1 MKNIKNSIKSLT
13 FIFIIIFILFLNKE
27 NIMQLLLGLAFLGL
41 LSFGLFK
48 EISLKNLTFY
58 AVIYNLIPW
67 DPLFSSNQ
75 SIYFP
80 KILKN
85 LTYTGLQDDWYSGFP
100 APYPI
105 FNYFTEFL
113 INTINLVSVEFI
125 PWIIISMGL
134 MAIEKIC
141 LLLQISSNKIFLIS
155 FSTIFLV
162 IWSKLPPVGD
172 NRMPEIL
179 SPIQELI
186 GITQIFLGGL
196 SSFSI
201 FSYVYEP
208 QAFDILFLFGIAYF
222 MKKEYRISF
231 LVSVTLALLHYWL
244 FLPVFIM
251 YVIYIFK
258 ENKSKNL
265 TYYGILFLLP
275 LIFLLIFSQITNKVT
290 TNPINEVNSENSL
303 TLILDER
310 LGIHRI
316 SYPKIT
322 VGTWIYTET
331 PLAFE
336 FNYKNFE
343 VKKIN
348 DNSKILSG
356 LSSTEKGSSL
366 PLEYLFL
373 CFLGIKFSSNKNLRY
388 FLLISNTIW
397 LSTFILNSLLEV
409 PILKTF
415 QPWRISSLCIFL
427 STILILSKFFDGLSI
442 KLPNFLI
449 LTIILFSI
457 SFLTPSRGKIPQYPE
472 FEKAK
477 IDITQN
483 LFVDPLLRDFS
494 LNTGGRSVYVSR
506 NFPYTDTGILEWNKR
521 FKLNEQI
528 LSSQDCVEL
537 KHLIAATEFKSNY
550 VIFDSAKS
558 DRNIKNI
565 DNCDVNII
573 DLKELRS

>member
-1 MKNIKNSIKSLT
+1 
-13 FIFIIIFILFLNKE
+13 
-27 NIMQLLLGLAFLGL
+27 
-41 LSFGLFK
+41 
-48 EISLKNLTFY
+48 
-58 AVIYNLIPW
+58 
-67 DPLFSSNQ
+67 
-75 SIYFP
+75 
-80 KILKN
+80 
-85 LTYTGLQDDWYSGFP
+85 
-100 APYPI
+100 
-105 FNYFTEFL
+105 
-113 INTINLVSVEFI
+113 
-125 PWIIISMGL
+125 
-134 MAIEKIC
+134 
-141 LLLQISSNKIFLIS
+141 
-155 FSTIFLV
+155 
-162 IWSKLPPVGD
+162 
-172 NRMPEIL
+172 
-179 SPIQELI
+179 
-186 GITQIFLGGL
+186 
-196 SSFSI
+196 
-201 FSYVYEP
+201 
-208 QAFDILFLFGIAYF
+208 
-222 MKKEYRISF
+222 
-231 LVSVTLALLHYWL
+231 
-244 FLPVFIM
+244 M

-427 STILILSKFFDGLSI
+427 STILILSKF
-442 KLPNFLI
+442 
-449 LTIILFSI
+449 
-457 SFLTPSRGKIPQYPE
+457 
-472 FEKAK
+472 
-477 IDITQN
+477 
-483 LFVDPLLRDFS
+483 
-494 LNTGGRSVYVSR
+494 
-506 NFPYTDTGILEWNKR
+506 
-521 FKLNEQI
+521 
-528 LSSQDCVEL
+528 
-537 KHLIAATEFKSNY
+537 
-550 VIFDSAKS
+550 
-558 DRNIKNI
+558 
-565 DNCDVNII
+565 
-573 DLKELRS
+573 

>member
-1 MKNIKNSIKSLT
+1 MKNIRSSINFFSFT
-13 FIFIIIFILFLNKE
+13 FILIIIFFLNRE
-27 NIMQLLLGLAFLGL
+27 NIIQLLFGLAFLGL
-41 LSFGLFK
+41 LSFVLFK
-48 EISLKNLTFY
+48 EISIKNLTFY
-58 AVIYNLIPW
+58 SVIYNLIPW

-85 LTYTGLQDDWYSGFP
+85 LNYLGLEDDWYSGFP

-113 INTINLVSVEFI
+113 INTINLAAVELI
-125 PWIIISMGL
+125 PWIIISMGF
-134 MAIEKIC
+134 MAIQKIC
-141 LLLQISSNKIFLIS
+141 LLLQIPSNKIFLIS
-155 FSTIFLV
+155 FTIAFLV

-172 NRMPEIL
+172 NRIPEIL

-222 MKKEYRISF
+222 MKKEYIISF
-231 LVSVTLALLHYWL
+231 LICVTLALFHYWL
-244 FLPVFIM
+244 FLPIFVM
-251 YVIYIFK
+251 YGIYITT
-258 ENKSKNL
+258 ENKSKNF
-265 TYYGILFLLP
+265 TYYGILLLLP
-275 LIFLLIFSQITNKVT
+275 LIFVLIFNQITNKVD
-290 TNPINEVNSENSL
+290 TNQANEINSENSL

-316 SYPKIT
+316 SYPKLT
-322 VGTWIYTET
+322 AGAWIYTES
-331 PLAFE
+331 PIAFE
-336 FNYKNFE
+336 FNYKNFQ
-343 VKKIN
+343 VNKIN
-348 DNSKILSG
+348 DNREILSG
-356 LSSTEKGSSL
+356 LSSTENGSSL
-366 PLEYLFL
+366 PFEYLVL

-397 LSTFILNSLLEV
+397 ISTFILNSLLEV

-415 QPWRISSLCIFL
+415 QPWRISSICIFL
-427 STILILSKFFDGLSI
+427 STILILSKLFDGLNT

-449 LTIILFSI
+449 LTIILLSI
-457 SFLTPSRGKIPQYPE
+457 SFLTPSKGVIPQYPE

-483 LFVDPLLRDFS
+483 LFVDPQLRDFS

-506 NFPYTDTGILEWNKR
+506 NFPYVDSGILEWNKR
-521 FKLNEQI
+521 FKLNDQI
-528 LSSQDCVEL
+528 FNAKDCREL
-537 KHLIAATEFKSNY
+537 KQLIVFSEFNSNY
-550 VIFDSAKS
+550 LVFDSSKS
-558 DRNIKNI
+558 ERNIKNI
-565 DNCDVNII
+565 KNCDVNII

>member
-85 LTYTGLQDDWYSGFP
+85 LTYIGLQDDWYSGFP

-186 GITQIFLGGL
+186 GITQIF
-196 SSFSI
+196 
-201 FSYVYEP
+201 
-208 QAFDILFLFGIAYF
+208 
-222 MKKEYRISF
+222 
-231 LVSVTLALLHYWL
+231 
-244 FLPVFIM
+244 
-251 YVIYIFK
+251 
-258 ENKSKNL
+258 
-265 TYYGILFLLP
+265 
-275 LIFLLIFSQITNKVT
+275 
-290 TNPINEVNSENSL
+290 
-303 TLILDER
+303 
-310 LGIHRI
+310 
-316 SYPKIT
+316 
-322 VGTWIYTET
+322 
-331 PLAFE
+331 
-336 FNYKNFE
+336 
-343 VKKIN
+343 
-348 DNSKILSG
+348 
-356 LSSTEKGSSL
+356 
-366 PLEYLFL
+366 
-373 CFLGIKFSSNKNLRY
+373 
-388 FLLISNTIW
+388 
-397 LSTFILNSLLEV
+397 
-409 PILKTF
+409 
-415 QPWRISSLCIFL
+415 
-427 STILILSKFFDGLSI
+427 
-442 KLPNFLI
+442 
-449 LTIILFSI
+449 
-457 SFLTPSRGKIPQYPE
+457 
-472 FEKAK
+472 
-477 IDITQN
+477 
-483 LFVDPLLRDFS
+483 
-494 LNTGGRSVYVSR
+494 
-506 NFPYTDTGILEWNKR
+506 
-521 FKLNEQI
+521 
-528 LSSQDCVEL
+528 
-537 KHLIAATEFKSNY
+537 
-550 VIFDSAKS
+550 
-558 DRNIKNI
+558 
-565 DNCDVNII
+565 
-573 DLKELRS
+573 

>member
-1 MKNIKNSIKSLT
+1 MKNIRSSINFFSFT
-13 FIFIIIFILFLNKE
+13 FILIIIFFLNRE
-27 NIMQLLLGLAFLGL
+27 NIIQLFFGLTFLGL
-41 LSFGLFK
+41 LSFVLFK
-48 EISLKNLTFY
+48 EISIKNLTFY
-58 AVIYNLIPW
+58 SVIYNLIPW

-85 LTYTGLQDDWYSGFP
+85 LNYLGLEDDWYSGFP

-113 INTINLVSVEFI
+113 INTINLAAVELI
-125 PWIIISMGL
+125 PWIIISMGF
-134 MAIEKIC
+134 MAIQKIC
-141 LLLQISSNKIFLIS
+141 LLLQIPSNKIFLIS
-155 FSTIFLV
+155 FTIAFLV

-172 NRMPEIL
+172 NRIPEIL

-222 MKKEYRISF
+222 MKKEYIISF
-231 LVSVTLALLHYWL
+231 LICATLALFHYWL
-244 FLPVFIM
+244 FLPIFVM
-251 YVIYIFK
+251 YGIYITT
-258 ENKSKNL
+258 ENKSKNF
-265 TYYGILFLLP
+265 TYYGILLLLP
-275 LIFLLIFSQITNKVT
+275 LIFVLIFNQITNKVD
-290 TNPINEVNSENSL
+290 TNQANEINSENSL

-316 SYPKIT
+316 SYPKLT
-322 VGTWIYTET
+322 AGAWIYTES
-331 PLAFE
+331 PIAFE
-336 FNYKNFE
+336 FNYKNFQ
-343 VKKIN
+343 VNKIN
-348 DNSKILSG
+348 DNREILSG
-356 LSSTEKGSSL
+356 LSSTENGSSL
-366 PLEYLFL
+366 PFEYLVL

-397 LSTFILNSLLEV
+397 ISTFILNSLLEV

-415 QPWRISSLCIFL
+415 QPWRISSICIFL
-427 STILILSKFFDGLSI
+427 STILILSKLFDGLNT

-449 LTIILFSI
+449 LTIILLSI
-457 SFLTPSRGKIPQYPE
+457 SFLTPSKGVIPQYPE

-483 LFVDPLLRDFS
+483 LFVDPQLRDFS
-494 LNTGGRSVYVSR
+494 LNTGGRSIYVSR
-506 NFPYTDTGILEWNKR
+506 NFPYADSGILEWNKR
-521 FKLNEQI
+521 FKLNDQI
-528 LSSQDCVEL
+528 FNAKDCREL
-537 KHLIAATEFKSNY
+537 KQLIVFSEFNSNY
-550 VIFDSAKS
+550 LVFDSSKS
-558 DRNIKNI
+558 ERNIKNI
-565 DNCDVNII
+565 KNCDVNII

>member
-1 MKNIKNSIKSLT
+1 MKNIRSSINFFSFT
-13 FIFIIIFILFLNKE
+13 FILIIIFFLNRE
-27 NIMQLLLGLAFLGL
+27 NIIQLLFGLAFLGL
-41 LSFGLFK
+41 LSFVLFK
-48 EISLKNLTFY
+48 EISIKNLTFY
-58 AVIYNLIPW
+58 SVIYNLIPW

-85 LTYTGLQDDWYSGFP
+85 LNYLGLEDDWYSGFP

-113 INTINLVSVEFI
+113 INTINLAAVELI
-125 PWIIISMGL
+125 PWIIISMGF
-134 MAIEKIC
+134 MAIQKIC
-141 LLLQISSNKIFLIS
+141 LLLQIPSNKIFLIS
-155 FSTIFLV
+155 FTIAFLV

-172 NRMPEIL
+172 NRIPEIL
-179 SPIQELI
+179 RPIQELI

-222 MKKEYRISF
+222 MKKEYIISF
-231 LVSVTLALLHYWL
+231 LICVTLALFHYWL
-244 FLPVFIM
+244 FLPIFVM
-251 YVIYIFK
+251 YAIYITT
-258 ENKSKNL
+258 ENKSKNF
-265 TYYGILFLLP
+265 TYYGILLLLP
-275 LIFLLIFSQITNKVT
+275 LIFVLIFNQITNKVD
-290 TNPINEVNSENSL
+290 TNQANEINSENSL

-316 SYPKIT
+316 SYPKLT
-322 VGTWIYTET
+322 AGAWIYTES
-331 PLAFE
+331 PIAFE
-336 FNYKNFE
+336 FNYKNFQ
-343 VKKIN
+343 VNKIN
-348 DNSKILSG
+348 DNREILSG
-356 LSSTEKGSSL
+356 LSSTENGSSL
-366 PLEYLFL
+366 PFEYLVL
-373 CFLGIKFSSNKNLRY
+373 CFLGIKFSSNKNLKY

-397 LSTFILNSLLEV
+397 ISTFILNSLLEV

-415 QPWRISSLCIFL
+415 QPWRISSICIFL
-427 STILILSKFFDGLSI
+427 STILILSKLFDGLNT

-449 LTIILFSI
+449 LTIILLSI
-457 SFLTPSRGKIPQYPE
+457 SFLTPSKGVIPQYPE

-483 LFVDPLLRDFS
+483 LFVDPQLRDFS

-506 NFPYTDTGILEWNKR
+506 NFPYVDSGILEWNKR
-521 FKLNEQI
+521 FKLNDQI
-528 LSSQDCVEL
+528 FNAKDCREL
-537 KHLIAATEFKSNY
+537 KQLIVFSEFNSNY
-550 VIFDSAKS
+550 LVFDSSKS
-558 DRNIKNI
+558 ERNIKNI
-565 DNCDVNII
+565 KNCDVNII

>member
-1 MKNIKNSIKSLT
+1 MKNIRSSINFFSFT
-13 FIFIIIFILFLNKE
+13 FILIIIFFLNRE
-27 NIMQLLLGLAFLGL
+27 NIIQLLFGLAFLGL
-41 LSFGLFK
+41 LSFVLFK
-48 EISLKNLTFY
+48 EISIKNLTFY
-58 AVIYNLIPW
+58 SVIYNLIPW

-85 LTYTGLQDDWYSGFP
+85 LNYLGLEDDWYSGFP

-113 INTINLVSVEFI
+113 INTINLAAVELI
-125 PWIIISMGL
+125 PWIIISMGF
-134 MAIEKIC
+134 MAIQKIC
-141 LLLQISSNKIFLIS
+141 LLLQIPSNKIFLIS
-155 FSTIFLV
+155 FTIAFLV

-172 NRMPEIL
+172 NRIPEIL

-222 MKKEYRISF
+222 MKKEYIISF
-231 LVSVTLALLHYWL
+231 LICVTLALFHYWL
-244 FLPVFIM
+244 FLPIFVM
-251 YVIYIFK
+251 YGIYITT
-258 ENKSKNL
+258 ENKSKNF
-265 TYYGILFLLP
+265 TYYGILLLLP
-275 LIFLLIFSQITNKVT
+275 LIFVLIFNQITNKVD
-290 TNPINEVNSENSL
+290 TNQANEINSENSL

-316 SYPKIT
+316 SYPKLT
-322 VGTWIYTET
+322 AGAWIYTES
-331 PLAFE
+331 PIAFE
-336 FNYKNFE
+336 FNYKNFQ
-343 VKKIN
+343 VNKIN
-348 DNSKILSG
+348 DNREILSG
-356 LSSTEKGSSL
+356 LSSTENGSSL
-366 PLEYLFL
+366 PFEYLVL

-397 LSTFILNSLLEV
+397 ISTFILNSLLEV

-415 QPWRISSLCIFL
+415 QPWRISSICIFL
-427 STILILSKFFDGLSI
+427 STLLILSKLFDGLNT

-449 LTIILFSI
+449 LTIILLSI
-457 SFLTPSRGKIPQYPE
+457 SFLTPSKGVIPQYPE

-483 LFVDPLLRDFS
+483 LFVDPQLRDFS

-506 NFPYTDTGILEWNKR
+506 NFPYVDSGILEWNKR
-521 FKLNEQI
+521 FKLNDQI
-528 LSSQDCVEL
+528 FNAKDCREL
-537 KHLIAATEFKSNY
+537 KQLIVFSEFNSNY
-550 VIFDSAKS
+550 LVFDSSKS
-558 DRNIKNI
+558 ERNIKNI
-565 DNCDVNII
+565 KNCDVNII

>member
-1 MKNIKNSIKSLT
+1 MKNIRSSINFFSFT
-13 FIFIIIFILFLNKE
+13 FILIIIFFLNRE
-27 NIMQLLLGLAFLGL
+27 NIIQLLFGLAFLGL
-41 LSFGLFK
+41 LSFVLFK
-48 EISLKNLTFY
+48 EISIKNLTFY
-58 AVIYNLIPW
+58 SVIYNLIPW

-85 LTYTGLQDDWYSGFP
+85 LNYLGLEDDWYSGFP

-113 INTINLVSVEFI
+113 INTINLAAVELI
-125 PWIIISMGL
+125 PWIIISMGF
-134 MAIEKIC
+134 MAIQKIC
-141 LLLQISSNKIFLIS
+141 LLLQIPSNKIFLIS
-155 FSTIFLV
+155 FTIAFLV

-172 NRMPEIL
+172 NRIPEIL

-222 MKKEYRISF
+222 MKKEYIISF
-231 LVSVTLALLHYWL
+231 LICATLALFHYWL
-244 FLPVFIM
+244 FLPIFVM
-251 YVIYIFK
+251 YGIYITT
-258 ENKSKNL
+258 ENKSKNF
-265 TYYGILFLLP
+265 TYYGILLLLP
-275 LIFLLIFSQITNKVT
+275 LIFVLIFNQITNKVD
-290 TNPINEVNSENSL
+290 TNQANEINSENSL

-316 SYPKIT
+316 SYPKLT
-322 VGTWIYTET
+322 AGAWIYTES
-331 PLAFE
+331 PIAFE
-336 FNYKNFE
+336 FNYKNFQ
-343 VKKIN
+343 VNKIN
-348 DNSKILSG
+348 DNREILSG
-356 LSSTEKGSSL
+356 LSSTENGSSL
-366 PLEYLFL
+366 PFEYLVL

-397 LSTFILNSLLEV
+397 ISTFILNSLLEV

-415 QPWRISSLCIFL
+415 QPWRISSICIFL
-427 STILILSKFFDGLSI
+427 STLLILSKLFDGLNT

-449 LTIILFSI
+449 LTIILLSI
-457 SFLTPSRGKIPQYPE
+457 SFLTPSKGVIPQYPE

-483 LFVDPLLRDFS
+483 LFVDPQLRDFS

-506 NFPYTDTGILEWNKR
+506 NFPYVDSGILEWNKR
-521 FKLNEQI
+521 FKLNDQI
-528 LSSQDCVEL
+528 FNAKDCREL
-537 KHLIAATEFKSNY
+537 KQLIVFSEFNSNY
-550 VIFDSAKS
+550 LVFDSSKS
-558 DRNIKNI
+558 ERNIKNI
-565 DNCDVNII
+565 KNCDVNII

>member
-1 MKNIKNSIKSLT
+1 MRNIKNSIKSLT

-85 LTYTGLQDDWYSGFP
+85 LTYIGLQDDWYSGFP

-125 PWIIISMGL
+125 PWIILSMGL

-373 CFLGIKFSSNKNLRY
+373 CFL
-388 FLLISNTIW
+388 
-397 LSTFILNSLLEV
+397 V
-409 PILKTF
+409 
-415 QPWRISSLCIFL
+415 
-427 STILILSKFFDGLSI
+427 
-442 KLPNFLI
+442 
-449 LTIILFSI
+449 
-457 SFLTPSRGKIPQYPE
+457 
-472 FEKAK
+472 
-477 IDITQN
+477 
-483 LFVDPLLRDFS
+483 
-494 LNTGGRSVYVSR
+494 
-506 NFPYTDTGILEWNKR
+506 
-521 FKLNEQI
+521 
-528 LSSQDCVEL
+528 
-537 KHLIAATEFKSNY
+537 
-550 VIFDSAKS
+550 
-558 DRNIKNI
+558 
-565 DNCDVNII
+565 
-573 DLKELRS
+573 